1 MPVAWPTSSAGPV
14 GCYDWFCLAS
24 IDSSSAPRRSLL
36 RAAASR
42 VAALQVAKQSKGKSG
57 TSCAIC
63 RWSVY
68 LLVCNRCF
76 PSRDHLWAA
85 SLSQSVVAVMLG
97 SEWYL
102 TPAQSSVPAYKLA
115 LQFQKS
121 PITQSFIS
129 SANNGKIRLHNIF
142 DTGFRKRRG
151 KLQGLDGIH
160 VTPYPLRGV
169 ARSGCCTGRCN
180 RRQICPVLDLLII
193 SNSWRLPAILI
204 SLSAEMLVFS
214 CCNSG
219 YSCYPRTCLLPL
231 RNVTNSWPRQ
241 LPVEVSSIV

>member
-1 MPVAWPTSSAGPV
+1 MPVAWRTPSTGSG
-14 GCYDWFCLAS
+14 GCCAWFCLAS
-24 IDSSSAPRRSLL
+24 VISTSVLWRSLL

-76 PSRDHLWAA
+76 PSCDHLWVA
-85 SLSQSVVAVMLG
+85 SLSQPVVAVMLG
-97 SEWYL
+97 NEWYL

-129 SANNGKIRLHNIF
+129 SANNSKIRLHNIF
-142 DTGFRKRRG
+142 DTGFRNKTRKRG
-151 KLQGLDGIH
+151 TAG
-160 VTPYPLRGV
+160 
-169 ARSGCCTGRCN
+169 TGWD
-180 RRQICPVLDLLII
+180 P
-193 SNSWRLPAILI
+193 
-204 SLSAEMLVFS
+204 
-214 CCNSG
+214 CNSI
-219 YSCYPRTCLLPL
+219 SSPRGSQKRMLQ
-231 RNVTNSWPRQ
+231 R
-241 LPVEVSSIV
+241 EVQQKANLHHVRSAHHLQ